1 MSRQISKTKGFRFK
15 QFEID
20 GGQCGMPVSTDGVLL
35 GAWSNIKQ
43 ANSILD
49 IGTGTGLLALMCAQR
64 NGHAKIEALDIDL
77 EAAETAKAN
86 FANSPWHTR
95 LNVSHCDLIAHRFK
109 DQFDAIICNPPY
121 FNNGEQANNQQRATA
136 RHTDSLSHTDLL
148 KKCKSLLSEDG
159 NASFVLPITEG
170 EAFIRLALEMGF
182 ALNRRCDVRPTETKP
197 VNRLLI
203 ELSLAESHAS
213 IHQQLTIRNKLG
225 YTEDFIALTKDFYL
239 KM

>member
-1 MSRQISKTKGFRFK
+1 MSKEIRKTKGFRFK

-35 GAWSNIKQ
+35 GAWSNIQQ
-43 ANSILD
+43 AHSILD

-64 NGHAKIEALDIDL
+64 NPHAQIKAIDIDL
-77 EAAETAKAN
+77 EAANTANLN
-86 FANSPWHTR
+86 FSNSPWLAR
-95 LNVSHCDLIAHRFK
+95 LNVTHCNLLSHPFEHP
-109 DQFDAIICNPPY
+109 FDAIICNPPY
-121 FNNGEQANNQQRATA
+121 FNSGEQANNPQRATA
-136 RHTDSLSHTDLL
+136 RHTDSLSHIDLL
-148 KKCKSLLSEDG
+148 KKCKSLLSESG

-170 EAFIRLALEMGF
+170 EEFIRLALEMGF
-182 ALNRRCDVRPTETKP
+182 ALNRRCEISPTETKP

-203 ELSLAESHAS
+203 ELALSHS
-213 IHQQLTIRNKLG
+213 TTTSQQQLTIRNKLG